1 MAHHAEDCF
10 VADAPRNDKK
20 EGHRESEVGNLGGG
34 ILMGIAS
41 SLTLPAMTGETTRI
55 SAPSPFREKEIKR
68 VRLINNL

>member
-1 MAHHAEDCF
+1 MAHHAGDCF

-20 EGHRESEVGNLGGG
+20 GGHCESEVGNLSGG

-41 SLTLPAMTGETTRI
+41 SLTLLAMTGETTRI
-55 SAPSPFREKEIKR
+55 SAPSLFKEKGIKG